1 MKILNLI
8 SITDAGI
15 TKIFKRA
22 GYVYELRAPYVKYL
36 ILYTAGLPYESA
48 GSYSRG
54 GKDRHMKNLTLD

>member
-1 MKILNLI
+1 MKIVNLI

-36 ILYTAGLPYESA
+36 IQLVYLMSQRVHIHAVVKTGI
-48 GSYSRG
+48 
-54 GKDRHMKNLTLD
+54 